1 MALNWSGDGVAPEE
15 LSPQVY
21 TPGRGGSL
29 QTGLV
34 AAARRHGRVAY
45 PIRKLDALLM
55 EVAAGSPVVVLQNL
69 GFSWYS
75 VWHYAVVIG
84 YDLPGER
91 ILLRSGHDPRKRMS
105 LRLFERTWAR
115 AEHWGLVVLPP
126 NRLPA
131 SVDPDLYLEAILGI
145 ERAEQWRAAAEAYG
159 VAAAR
164 WPDSLGAWIGL
175 GNSRYA
181 LGDLPGAE
189 EAFRRAAGAHP
200 DAAPAFNN
208 LAHILAE
215 QGRREEALV
224 AARRALAL
232 GGSNTRAY
240 ERTLR
245 SIEAEER

>member
-1 MALNWSGDGVAPEE
+1 MALNWSGDGVTPEE

-69 GFSWYS
+69 GFSGYS

-84 YDLPGER
+84 YDLPGEE
-91 ILLRSGHDPRKRMS
+91 ILLRSGDDPRKRMS

-115 AEHWGLVVLPP
+115 SEHWGLLVLPP
-126 NRLPA
+126 HRVPA
-131 SVDPDLYLEAILGI
+131 SVDPNLYLEAILGV
-145 ERAEQWRAAAEAYG
+145 ERAQHWGAAAEAYG

-181 LGDLPGAE
+181 LGDLSGAE
-189 EAFRRAAGAHP
+189 EAFRRAAGVHP

-208 LAHILAE
+208 LAHVLEE

-224 AARRALAL
+224 AARQAVAL
-232 GGSNTRAY
+232 GGLNARVY
-240 ERTLR
+240 QETLR
-245 SIEAEER
+245 RIEGGP